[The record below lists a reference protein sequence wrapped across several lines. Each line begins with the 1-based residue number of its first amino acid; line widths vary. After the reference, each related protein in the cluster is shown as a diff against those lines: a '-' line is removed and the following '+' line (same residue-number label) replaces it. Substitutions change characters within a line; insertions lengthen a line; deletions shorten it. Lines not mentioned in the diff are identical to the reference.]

1 MSGIFISYRRE
12 ETAAYAGRLRD
23 RLIQEFGADQVFM
36 DVDTIDLGVDFTEV
50 IENAVSDVDVLLCV
64 MGSEWA
70 SLTDESGKRRVDDPA
85 DFVRVEVAS
94 ALKRN
99 IRVIPVLVKDAK
111 MPSANQLPPDL
122 SALVKRNAL
131 QLGDARFHSDVDL
144 LVQSLRRLVNKRRVD
159 SDKSPRK
166 SAGLDTDK
174 PSAAREQHKPKA
186 MLLGKWLAAAL
197 ILFVIAGGTWYIWE
211 DYQVDQRRIAEQR
224 AAEAEAK
231 LKAQRE
237 AEELEAKQQAE
248 AEAKRKAE
256 AEAKLKAQR
265 EAELEAKRQAEAEAE
280 RKAAAEA
287 AARTAA
293 RGTVAVPDLRMLKGI
308 SAVTLEFNWNSFG
321 SLDSDFKRYG
331 LDEAELNKTITERLQ
346 KAGLKVLSYDE
357 ALRSAHAVLMRIT
370 VNLSSGTYRW
380 ASYKVGVKVES
391 KLSLAKTQGAFT
403 STTVWS
409 DGKGGPMRQVEV
421 WKLRNYILGMVDQF
435 VQDYRAQN
443 EV

>member
-237 AEELEAKQQAE
+237 AELEAKQ
-248 AEAKRKAE
+248 
-256 AEAKLKAQR
+256 
-265 EAELEAKRQAEAEAE
+265 QAEAEAE

-331 LDEAELNKTITERLQ
+331 LDEAELNKTITGRLQ
-346 KAGLKVLSYDE
+346 KAGLRVLSYDE